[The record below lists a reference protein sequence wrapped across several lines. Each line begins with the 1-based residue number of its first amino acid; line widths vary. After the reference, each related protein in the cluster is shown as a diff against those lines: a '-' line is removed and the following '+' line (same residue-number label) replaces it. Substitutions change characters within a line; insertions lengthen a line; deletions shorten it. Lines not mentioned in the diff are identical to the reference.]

1 MGTVITN
8 SDHGCLMHTIFIGSA
23 SILLALLYAGI
34 YAGMSKFLTF
44 LTSSDVMGFRM
55 NQNKSTLVPSDDFSP
70 NESLDSLGEEGKG
83 VFVVEEEIGVTSEI
97 RLDLPEVSVKPTA
110 RYSARSIWRNVYG
123 LGGAM
128 YMVVIV
134 IQFSNDIAVLFLVWG
149 FTANAIRELNRR
161 CGSYEILY
169 LSSQCVYFVGITYLL
184 VAGDILVGRFYTLQ
198 DCIVSIVL
206 PTITPIVLKSI
217 RKPDNVSETL
227 ELAMPCTCLI
237 ALVMVLVSACNMHP
251 CVTDE
256 VMKWV
261 TTPGVASDGETLYR
275 MSFNVEVL
283 VICLVLPITTL
294 GSVVTIVGAVLQKR
308 SVDIACIMAWI
319 HTVHIY
325 VVHLSTTKF
334 TIVPYIVI
342 ASTTCCNLVLLQSY
356 IAAMFKR

>member
-1 MGTVITN
+1 
-8 SDHGCLMHTIFIGSA
+8 
-23 SILLALLYAGI
+23 
-34 YAGMSKFLTF
+34 MSKFLTF

-55 NQNKSTLVPSDDFSP
+55 NQNKSTLVPSDDYSP
-70 NESLDSLGEEGKG
+70 NESLDSLSDTGEGL
-83 VFVVEEEIGVTSEI
+83 FVVEEETDATTEI
-97 RLDLPEVSVKPTA
+97 RLDLPDVSVKPTA

-128 YMVVIV
+128 YMLVIV
-134 IQFSNDIAVLFLVWG
+134 IQFSNDIAVLFLVVG
-149 FTANAIRELNRR
+149 FTVNAIREFRLDRR
-161 CGSYEILY
+161 CGSYETLY
-169 LSSQCVYFVGITYLL
+169 LSSQCVYLVGMTYLL
-184 VAGDILVGRFYTLQ
+184 VAGDIMIGRVYTLQ

-206 PTITPIVLKSI
+206 PVITPIVLKSI

-261 TTPGVASDGETLYR
+261 TTPGVSSDGEQLYR

-283 VICLVLPITTL
+283 VICLALPITTL

-325 VVHLSTTKF
+325 IVHLSTTKF
-334 TIVPYIVI
+334 TVVPYVVI
-342 ASTTCCNLVLLQSY
+342 ASTTCSNLVLLQY
-356 IAAMFKR
+356 YTAAMFKR